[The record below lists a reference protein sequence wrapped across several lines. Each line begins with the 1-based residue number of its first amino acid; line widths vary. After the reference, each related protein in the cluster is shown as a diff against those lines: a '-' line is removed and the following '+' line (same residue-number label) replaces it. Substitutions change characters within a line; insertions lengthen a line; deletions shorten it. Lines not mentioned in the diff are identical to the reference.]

1 MWRRKGKSAAWA
13 ELPETWQEALSDGA
27 LREAAG
33 DAVFE
38 RGERYFDAGK
48 VSMMRD
54 GGGNA
59 TFEVDG
65 TQTYTT
71 ELSFADESLSMDC
84 TCPHALEGAF
94 CKHMVAAAL
103 YWRNELE
110 GNQPPDEPASVRKE
124 TSKEK
129 LAAAWKGAM
138 EECTKAWAMTTD
150 KSLGAMVKMGSREV
164 PAAQPLFLNNVHTW
178 EHYGNLVTL
187 LRMNGMVPPSSEG
200 R

>member
-1 MWRRKGKSAAWA
+1 MKK
-13 ELPETWQEALSDGA
+13 LVITVFALS
-27 LREAAG
+27 L
-33 DAVFE
+33 
-38 RGERYFDAGK
+38 
-48 VSMMRD
+48 
-54 GGGNA
+54 A
-59 TFEVDG
+59 TFAQDMKENPIAAVAAAQYKSVAGNITKAIDKFPVDKLGFKSVDG
-65 TQTYTT
+65 TMPVSEFIGHVSDANYFYCSVVTGG
-71 ELSFADESLSMDC
+71 AKRESV
-84 TCPHALEGAF
+84 H
-94 CKHMVAAAL
+94 
-103 YWRNELE
+103 
-110 GNQPPDEPASVRKE
+110 KE

-164 PAAQPLFLNNVHTW
+164 PAAQPLFLNSAHTW

>member
-1 MWRRKGKSAAWA
+1 MKKLSITVFAVALAAFA
-13 ELPETWQEALSDGA
+13 QDMKENPI
-27 LREAAG
+27 AA
-33 DAVFE
+33 
-38 RGERYFDAGK
+38 
-48 VSMMRD
+48 
-54 GGGNA
+54 
-59 TFEVDG
+59 
-65 TQTYTT
+65 
-71 ELSFADESLSMDC
+71 
-84 TCPHALEGAF
+84 
-94 CKHMVAAAL
+94 VAANQYKAVAANITKSIDKIPADKL
-103 YWRNELE
+103 GFKSIE
-110 GNQPPDEPASVRKE
+110 GTMAISEFIGHVTDANQNFCSAITGSTKPASVRKE

-129 LAAAWKGAM
+129 LSAAWKGAM

>member
-1 MWRRKGKSAAWA
+1 MAISEFIGHVTDANQNFCSAI
-13 ELPETWQEALSDGA
+13 TGST
-27 LREAAG
+27 
-33 DAVFE
+33 
-38 RGERYFDAGK
+38 K
-48 VSMMRD
+48 
-54 GGGNA
+54 
-59 TFEVDG
+59 
-65 TQTYTT
+65 
-71 ELSFADESLSMDC
+71 
-84 TCPHALEGAF
+84 
-94 CKHMVAAAL
+94 
-103 YWRNELE
+103 
-110 GNQPPDEPASVRKE
+110 PASVRKE

-164 PAAQPLFLNNVHTW
+164 PAAQPLFLNNVHSW